1 MPSSSSPMLPARGM
15 TRAQFLRL
23 AAGVAAALV
32 VGGRAKAK
40 AKEQGES
47 SGGAMLTRPIPSTQ
61 ERLPVVGLGTYV
73 GFDVPRDSA
82 EYRRL
87 PEVLRTLFEARGS
100 VIDTSPMYG
109 RAEAVTGELLAAAGL
124 RSKAF
129 VATKVW
135 THGRAEGIRQ
145 MQESMRLLQVERLDL
160 MQVHNLVDWR
170 VHLSTLRDWKAEGRV
185 RYIGITHY
193 THGAYGELEAVMR
206 EAQFDFVQ
214 VNYSLDEAEAERR
227 ILPLAAERGM
237 AVLINRPF
245 GGGRVLR
252 RLRDRPL
259 PPWAAEIGATS
270 WAQVLLKFVLSHPAV
285 TCAIPGTG
293 RPEHMADNVRA
304 AIGTLPDAAFWK
316 RHADSIG
323 A

>member
-1 MPSSSSPMLPARGM
+1 M

-23 AAGVAAALV
+23 AAAAAASLAM
-32 VGGRAKAK
+32 GGRGHA
-40 AKEQGES
+40 QGQAGS
-47 SGGAMLTRPIPSTQ
+47 SGDAMLTRPIPSTQ
-61 ERLPVVGLGTYV
+61 ERLPVIGLGTYV
-73 GFDVPRDSA
+73 GFDVERDA
-82 EYRRL
+82 EQYRRL
-87 PEVLRTLFEARGS
+87 PEVLRTLFEAGGS
-100 VIDTSPMYG
+100 VIDSSPMYG
-109 RAEAVTGELLAAAGL
+109 RAEAVTGELLAAGGL
-124 RSKAF
+124 HGKAF

-135 THGRAEGIRQ
+135 TRGRAEGIRQ
-145 MQESMRLLQVERLDL
+145 MQESMRLLKVDSLDL

-170 VHLSTLRDWKAEGRV
+170 VHLATLRDWKAAGRV

-193 THGAYGELEAVMR
+193 TDGAYGELEAVMR

-214 VNYSLDEAEAERR
+214 VNYSVGEPEAERR
-227 ILPLAAERGM
+227 ILPLAADRGM

-293 RPEHMADNVRA
+293 RREHMADNVLA
-304 AIGTLPDAAFWK
+304 GTGRIPELAFWK
-316 RHADSIG
+316 RHLDSIG

>member
-1 MPSSSSPMLPARGM
+1 MSSPSSRMIAGRGM
-15 TRAQFLRL
+15 TRAEFLRL
-23 AAGVAAALV
+23 AAGAAAGLL
-32 VGGRAKAK
+32 VGGGAKA
-40 AKEQGES
+40 QTPGEP
-47 SGGAMLTRPIPSTQ
+47 SGAAMPTRPIPSTQ
-61 ERLPVVGLGTYV
+61 EPLPVIGLGTYV
-73 GFDVPRDSA
+73 GFDVQRESA

-109 RAEAVTGELLAAAGL
+109 RAEAVTGELLAAGGL
-124 RSKAF
+124 RSRAF

-135 THGRAEGIRQ
+135 TRGRAEGIRQ
-145 MQESMRLLQVERLDL
+145 MQESMRLLQLERLDL
-160 MQVHNLVDWR
+160 MQVHNLIDWR
-170 VHLSTLRDWKAEGRV
+170 VHLSTLRDWQAAGRV
-185 RYIGITHY
+185 RYVGVTHY
-193 THGAYGELEAVMR
+193 TSGAYGELEAVMR
-206 EAQFDFVQ
+206 EAQVDFLQ
-214 VNYSLDEAEAERR
+214 INYSVDEREAERR

-245 GGGRVLR
+245 GGGGVLR

-270 WAQVLLKFVLSHPAV
+270 WAQVLLKFVLSHSAV

-293 RPEHMADNVRA
+293 RAEHVADNVRA
-304 AIGTLPDAAFWK
+304 AFGTLPDAAFWK
-316 RHADSIG
+316 RHVDSID

>member
-1 MPSSSSPMLPARGM
+1 MSSPSSPMVAGREM
-15 TRAQFLRL
+15 TRAEFLRL
-23 AAGVAAALV
+23 AAGAAAGLL
-32 VGGRAKAK
+32 VGGRATA
-40 AKEQGES
+40 QTPGES
-47 SGGAMLTRPIPSTQ
+47 SGAAMPTRPIPSTL
-61 ERLPVVGLGTYV
+61 EPLPVIGLGTYV
-73 GFDVPRDSA
+73 GFDVQRESD

-87 PEVLRTLFEARGS
+87 PEVLRALFEAGGA

-109 RAEAVTGELLAAAGL
+109 RAEAVTGELLAAGGL
-124 RSKAF
+124 RSRAF

-135 THGRAEGIRQ
+135 TRGRAEGIRQ

-170 VHLSTLRDWKAEGRV
+170 VHLATLREWEAAGRV

-193 THGAYGELEAVMR
+193 TQGAYGELEAVMR

-214 VNYSLDEAEAERR
+214 VNYSVDEREAERR

-259 PPWAAEIGATS
+259 PPWAMEIGATS

-304 AIGTLPDAAFWK
+304 AIGTFPDAAFWQ
-316 RHADSIG
+316 RHVDSIG

>member
-1 MPSSSSPMLPARGM
+1 M
-15 TRAQFLRL
+15 TRAQFLRI
-23 AAGVAAALV
+23 AAGAAAALV
-32 VGGRAKAK
+32 VGGRAKAQV
-40 AKEQGES
+40 AGES
-47 SGGAMLTRPIPSTQ
+47 SGGAMPTRPIPSTQ
-61 ERLPVVGLGTYV
+61 ERLPVVGLGTHV
-73 GFDVPRDSA
+73 GFDVQRDSA
-82 EYRRL
+82 EYSRL
-87 PEVLRTLFEARGS
+87 PEVLRTLFDGGGS

-109 RAEAVTGELLAAAGL
+109 RAEAVTGELLAAAGT

-135 THGRAEGIRQ
+135 TRGRAEGIRQ

-170 VHLSTLRDWKAEGRV
+170 VHLATLRDWKAEGRV

-193 THGAYGELEAVMR
+193 TNGAYGELEAVMR

-214 VNYSLDEAEAERR
+214 INYSLDEAEAERR

-316 RHADSIG
+316 RHVDSIG

>member
-1 MPSSSSPMLPARGM
+1 
-15 TRAQFLRL
+15 
-23 AAGVAAALV
+23 
-32 VGGRAKAK
+32 
-40 AKEQGES
+40 
-47 SGGAMLTRPIPSTQ
+47 MLTRPIPSTQ
-61 ERLPVVGLGTYV
+61 ERLPVIGLGTYV
-73 GFDVPRDSA
+73 GFDVERDA
-82 EYRRL
+82 EQYRRL
-87 PEVLRTLFEARGS
+87 PEVLRTLFEAGGS
-100 VIDTSPMYG
+100 VIDSSPMYG
-109 RAEAVTGELLAAAGL
+109 RAEAVTGELLAAGGL
-124 RSKAF
+124 HGKAF

-135 THGRAEGIRQ
+135 TRGRAEGIRQ
-145 MQESMRLLQVERLDL
+145 MQESMRLLKVDSLDL

-170 VHLSTLRDWKAEGRV
+170 VHLATLRDWKAAGRV

-193 THGAYGELEAVMR
+193 TDGAYGELEAVMR

-214 VNYSLDEAEAERR
+214 VNYSVGEPEAERR
-227 ILPLAAERGM
+227 ILPLAADRGM

-293 RPEHMADNVRA
+293 RREHMADNVLA
-304 AIGTLPDAAFWK
+304 GTGRIPELAFWK
-316 RHADSIG
+316 RHLDSIG